1 MKIKKLLVASTV
13 LATMIAPTFSVVFA
27 EESYENT
34 EEVIIIS
41 APVDT
46 ISTKISFS
54 DVPTSHWA
62 YNSITNLVDL
72 GYVSGYPNGTYGIE
86 KEVTRGEAASI
97 IARWMRGTGK
107 IVEKETY
114 NNPFADVPSTYWA
127 SKNILEV
134 VDAGYMGGKGN
145 GKFEPLATVT
155 RAEMATIL
163 VNVLDVEKK
172 ADYQFHD
179 VASTY
184 WASEYIKTA
193 YSHGLVNG
201 VGNYK
206 FNPTGKVTRAQYAVF
221 INNGIN
227 WKADF
232 VAEPIPEKP
241 VVVVPVSNDNPDAV
255 YGKDVNNV
263 FTVDNDVYVSDTTW
277 ARMMENKYLK
287 ASVSDEAQ
295 KILLD
300 VNKKYGAN
308 YQYTAIQGH
317 LAISNLNDSE
327 ESNID
332 ITKNSSLD
340 GLDGCV
346 ITISFT
352 ELPQV
357 EIMKK
362 FLNLMDSTMYTKMN
376 SRIDETISKGNYFM
390 TIDEFN
396 GYSKN
401 YTDVMGYTS
410 VYLNASGAKGMGE
423 GSFMIELDP
432 K

>member
-13 LATMIAPTFSVVFA
+13 LATMIAPTSSVVFA

-127 SKNILEV
+127 SKDILEV
-134 VDAGYMGGKGN
+134 VDAGYMSGKGN

-287 ASVSDEAQ
+287 AAYSDTAQ
-295 KILLD
+295 KVLVN
-300 VNKKYGAN
+300 VNKKYGTN
-308 YQYTAIQGH
+308 YQYTSTQGEFFFT
-317 LAISNLNDSE
+317 NLNDSE
-327 ESNID
+327 EREFSILENY
-332 ITKNSSLD
+332 SLE
-340 GLDGCV
+340 GGDGCIFRIDFAEPV
-346 ITISFT
+346 
-352 ELPQV
+352 QV
-357 EIMKK
+357 EIMKS
-362 FLNLMDSTMYTKMN
+362 FLNVMDSAMYSKMS
-376 SRIDETISKGNYFM
+376 SRINEVISQGNYFR
-390 TIDEFN
+390 TLDELN
-396 GYSKN
+396 GYEKKFTDINGYEYISLSVYSSKN
-401 YTDVMGYTS
+401 LGY
-410 VYLNASGAKGMGE
+410 
-423 GSFMIELDP
+423 GSFTIVLDP